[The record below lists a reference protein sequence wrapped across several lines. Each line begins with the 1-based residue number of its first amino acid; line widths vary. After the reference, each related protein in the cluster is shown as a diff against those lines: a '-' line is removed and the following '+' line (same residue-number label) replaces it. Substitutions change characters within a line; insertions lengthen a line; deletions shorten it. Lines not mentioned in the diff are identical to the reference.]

1 MGFLHRESERVGW
14 GGGGRTERET
24 ENIPAGYTRDH
35 ADPIL
40 RSYIIMVP
48 ILLHPLRV
56 SKPYTWLTVFFN
68 LHISPQPPYR
78 NTSNN
83 ATSLNSPKKE
93 ILNSIKI
100 TTTGHNTE
108 CTLVPV
114 SLPPSALV
122 LFPIKATD
130 DDDDDHHHHHDNDVL
145 SWSWHLCVRL

>member
-14 GGGGRTERET
+14 GGEGGRGGERTERET

-56 SKPYTWLTVFFN
+56 SKPYTWLTVFF
-68 LHISPQPPYR
+68 LIYIYPLSPST
-78 NTSNN
+78 NTHTSNN

-93 ILNSIKI
+93 ILNSIKL
-100 TTTGHNTE
+100 TTRGHNTE

-122 LFPIKATD
+122 LFPIIATD
-130 DDDDDHHHHHDNDVL
+130 DDDDDVL
-145 SWSWHLCVRL
+145 SWSWHPCVRL